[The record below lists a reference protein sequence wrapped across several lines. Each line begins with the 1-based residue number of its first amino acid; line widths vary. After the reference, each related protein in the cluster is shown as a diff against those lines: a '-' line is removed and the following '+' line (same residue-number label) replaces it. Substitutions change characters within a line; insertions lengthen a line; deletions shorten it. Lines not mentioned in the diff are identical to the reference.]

1 MIHLFTV
8 TVEGGEERSASLLLV
23 VRISYS
29 RNERWDGEIRLLRE
43 VRGLLLIRAVLA
55 RSRRERRTE
64 GAWRHEARR
73 GGGVGRAVLR
83 AGGSPDDDGS
93 RR

>member
-8 TVEGGEERSASLLLV
+8 TVEGGEERSASLLVV

-43 VRGLLLIRAVLA
+43 VRGVAFA
-55 RSRRERRTE
+55 HPTN
-64 GAWRHEARR
+64 
-73 GGGVGRAVLR
+73 
-83 AGGSPDDDGS
+83 
-93 RR
+93 